1 MSSSWP
7 KDGTSIVLLPDE
19 PLGSKVL
26 EAAKEW
32 TRQRLLR
39 PAFYVTCSEQNSE
52 VFAEYQPN
60 NPLPIMATVV
70 GLNGTRQ
77 RNLFDELSDS
87 QLESLR
93 VLAVRHV
100 SKSSINDERQL
111 LLTNRIGAQVRRAA
125 SIHEERDRG
134 GVQRGTQLLLI
145 NMLVGSSGLA
155 RGGKIDH
162 TETVWD
168 VNVIVAPEDRSFPT
182 GIDSF
187 VVESDSKYVGFLLA
201 NIATS
206 LGLWVGANKTVL
218 DNSEVDRSATF
229 DKYILQRTFVRAVK
243 TDDVAVKVAAAA
255 LKQIEQHGSP
265 LADANFHI
273 QDRSLLSGVEKD
285 SVIRAFVEKTLTYDG
300 GALACK
306 LEKKPPQ
313 EEQIKIGFLAGVKLF
328 GRFFLDNL
336 IALPRNLITSIVET
350 FNKKATD
357 VLFGP
362 EGEFTVDV
370 REDLKNSRT
379 KLRRY
384 GILPGENDD
393 MMKIS
398 DVRGKVKAR
407 LADIPLAVDYRFD
420 HSPLWRA
427 IRTDL
432 VKLLQ
437 GNSEIARDKVV
448 ASTRELIPEEG
459 SSWQVPEFARDVDE
473 DPEIVQ
479 SSLNWLDAELAMKL
493 STQFKEVIA
502 ELQEQSRSAISEVL
516 AAEKEKER
524 AKKWVR
530 KSRSELGK
538 TESRKRGLRRILD
551 ELDTPSKSEVQNV

>member
-39 PAFYVTCSEQNSE
+39 PALYVTCSEQNSE
-52 VFAEYQPN
+52 VFAEYQPG
-60 NPLPIMATVV
+60 NPLPILATVV
-70 GLNGTRQ
+70 GLNGHRQ

-87 QLESLR
+87 QLETLR

-100 SKSSINDERQL
+100 SKSNINDEKQL
-111 LLTNRIGAQVRRAA
+111 RLTNRIGAQVRRAA

-134 GVQRGTQLLLI
+134 GVQRGTQLLLV
-145 NMLVGSSGLA
+145 NMLIGSSGLA

-162 TETVWD
+162 AETVWD

-187 VVESDSKYVGFLLA
+187 VVESDPKYVGFLLA
-201 NIATS
+201 NIASS

-218 DNSEVDRSATF
+218 DNSEIDRSATF

-285 SVIRAFVEKTLTYDG
+285 SVIKAFVEKTLTHDG

-306 LEKKPPQ
+306 LEKKPPH

-336 IALPRNLITSIVET
+336 IIYL
-350 FNKKATD
+350 
-357 VLFGP
+357 
-362 EGEFTVDV
+362 
-370 REDLKNSRT
+370 
-379 KLRRY
+379 
-384 GILPGENDD
+384 
-393 MMKIS
+393 
-398 DVRGKVKAR
+398 
-407 LADIPLAVDYRFD
+407 
-420 HSPLWRA
+420 
-427 IRTDL
+427 
-432 VKLLQ
+432 
-437 GNSEIARDKVV
+437 
-448 ASTRELIPEEG
+448 
-459 SSWQVPEFARDVDE
+459 
-473 DPEIVQ
+473 
-479 SSLNWLDAELAMKL
+479 
-493 STQFKEVIA
+493 
-502 ELQEQSRSAISEVL
+502 
-516 AAEKEKER
+516 
-524 AKKWVR
+524 
-530 KSRSELGK
+530 
-538 TESRKRGLRRILD
+538 
-551 ELDTPSKSEVQNV
+551 

>member
-52 VFAEYQPN
+52 VFADYQPN

-407 LADIPLAVDYRFD
+407 LADIPLAVEYRFD
-420 HSPLWRA
+420 HSPLWRG

-437 GNSEIARDKVV
+437 GNSEIAKDKVI
-448 ASTRELIPEEG
+448 ASTRELIPEQG

-551 ELDTPSKSEVQNV
+551 ELDTPSKPEVQNV